1 MGEIGKIAMLGGDE
15 RQIYLAR
22 ALAKRG
28 RAVYAWG
35 LGSDFDRICPA
46 KAVQTPSEALDGA
59 SVVLLPMP
67 ASLDGVRVHSPLA
80 QDGSLRFSTI
90 LDQWEGGLLL
100 GGKLPPILQ
109 THPRKD
115 RVEWIDYAEDD
126 VLQLKNALP
135 TAEGAIAIAMR
146 ELPISIRIPLLT
158 TICPRISF
166 PRR

>member
-67 ASLDGVRVHSPLA
+67 ASLDGKKLDIRLIVDRCSVELYADGGRFCGVFLTVRDLNLPYFSVSGKKNITVDSLKISKL
-80 QDGSLRFSTI
+80 GSI
-90 LDQWEGGLLL
+90 
-100 GGKLPPILQ
+100 
-109 THPRKD
+109 H
-115 RVEWIDYAEDD
+115 
-126 VLQLKNALP
+126 
-135 TAEGAIAIAMR
+135 
-146 ELPISIRIPLLT
+146 
-158 TICPRISF
+158 
-166 PRR
+166 